1 MTDYYEITTPAAT
14 LPMSSAEVK
23 KFMRIDTSADDAL
36 IEAFISAATNQGEK
50 YTNRAFIERTITGYF
65 SGFDL
70 SQFERYPFLTLR
82 RAPLKAINSV
92 KVMLNDSLQD
102 IPVADYQL
110 KKSTAFARIL
120 FLATISA
127 DDVPYP
133 VEVGFGVGYGTP
145 GAVPEDIKT
154 AVKQHV
160 LFLYENR
167 GDVQPEGGKG
177 MPVEVKAMY
186 SKYRILNTYG

>member
-14 LPMSSAEVK
+14 LPMSLAEAK
-23 KFMRIDTSADDAL
+23 KFLRVDNSADDSL
-36 IEAFISAATNQGEK
+36 IEGLLSAAINQGEK
-50 YTNRAFIERTITGYF
+50 YTNRVFIERTITGYF

-70 SQFERYPFLTLR
+70 SQFERYPFITLR
-82 RAPLKAINSV
+82 RSPLKTINSV
-92 KVMLNDSLQD
+92 KVMLNDTLQD
-102 IPVADYQL
+102 IPAADYQL
-110 KKSTAFARIL
+110 KKSSAFARIL
-120 FLATISA
+120 FLASISA

-133 VEVGFGVGYGTP
+133 VEVGFDVGYGNP

-154 AVKQHV
+154 AIKQHA

-177 MPVEVKAMY
+177 VPVEVKAMY